1 MTKKKKEFAKQAY
14 REFCNTEMTK
24 EVLYAAILMCA
35 REDEFVDK
43 SLSEGELAIAKLM
56 KVAVELATKA
66 KEEGRSI
73 FSMKNYEMQEKI
85 WNLDI

>member
-56 KVAVELATKA
+56 KLAVELATKA
-66 KEEGRSI
+66 KEEDRGL
-73 FSMKNYEMQEKI
+73 FTTENYEAKDRI
-85 WNLDI
+85 WSLEV

>member
-1 MTKKKKEFAKQAY
+1 MTEKKEFAKQAY
-14 REFCNTEMTK
+14 KEFCDTEMTK
-24 EVLYAAILMCA
+24 EVLYGAILMCA
-35 REDEFVDK
+35 RDSEYVDK
-43 SLSEGELAIAKLM
+43 SLTESELAIAKLM

-66 KEEGRSI
+66 REEGRSI